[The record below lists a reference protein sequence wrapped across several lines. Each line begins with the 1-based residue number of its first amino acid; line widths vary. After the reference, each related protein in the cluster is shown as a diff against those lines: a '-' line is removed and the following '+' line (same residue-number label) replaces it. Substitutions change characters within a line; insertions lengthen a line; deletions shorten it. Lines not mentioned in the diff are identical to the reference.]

1 MLSRKVEQVLAMIK
15 RLTVSELVEL
25 TKRLDADPN
34 WPGKEGAPVGAK
46 PKPVLQ
52 TLSDKAEAERPK

>member
-25 TKRLDADPN
+25 TKRLDA
-34 WPGKEGAPVGAK
+34 
-46 PKPVLQ
+46 
-52 TLSDKAEAERPK
+52 RP